1 MVILNSENMDE
12 AWWSNVTH
20 KKCGIDQVKM
30 DENVDSSAISLQS
43 AEYVRKRRRGIYQ
56 PEVDPLVN
64 EQKLSRRGS
73 QFSSN

>member
-1 MVILNSENMDE
+1 MVIFNSENMDE

-30 DENVDSSAISLQS
+30 DENVDSSATSLQS

-64 EQKLSRRGS
+64 EKNKPQRIAV
-73 QFSSN
+73 